1 MAEQKPG
8 KPCYDNSRMA
18 MYIMYTYIYIH
29 IDTIVYIY
37 IQTARYVFIRYDV
50 IDYMIHKYN
59 LLVNTLYNK
68 WLLRHL
74 SQHILRRP
82 WEVHGL
88 SWENWER

>member
-37 IQTARYVFIRYDV
+37 TNSKIC
-50 IDYMIHKYN
+50 IHKIRCYR
-59 LLVNTLYNK
+59 LHDTQIQPPCEYTL
-68 WLLRHL
+68 
-74 SQHILRRP
+74 
-82 WEVHGL
+82 
-88 SWENWER
+88 